1 MSVTAMSEPTNESYR
16 LSLGRGDRSII
27 DQGEGAE
34 MVNSGVVASPG
45 ARRSIVFH
53 SCKLRGDIEIDGR
66 KLDET
71 PIAAYVHERS
81 PDRPLWNEPWKIG
94 AIAADLT
101 ALNLHVSPVAF
112 QQLWEIADAPENEQ
126 FDVRINGQVDPSG
139 VLFVYEIRLEKIRP
153 RAHPVVFEIERLGQT
168 IARWTW
174 WLVGAIFVLELI
186 RWLWR

>member
-1 MSVTAMSEPTNESYR
+1 MSGTAMSEPTNESYR

-53 SCKLRGDIEIDGR
+53 FCKLRGDIEIDGR

-81 PDRPLWNEPWKIG
+81 PDRPLWNEPWECPENG
-94 AIAADLT
+94 GMT
-101 ALNLHVSPVAF
+101 PREVRSVGS
-112 QQLWEIADAPENEQ
+112 IAD
-126 FDVRINGQVDPSG
+126 RGNGDAMGVGVDCDG
-139 VLFVYEIRLEKIRP
+139 
-153 RAHPVVFEIERLGQT
+153 G
-168 IARWTW
+168 
-174 WLVGAIFVLELI
+174 
-186 RWLWR
+186 

>member
-1 MSVTAMSEPTNESYR
+1 ME
-16 LSLGRGDRSII
+16 DRC
-27 DQGEGAE
+27 DR
-34 MVNSGVVASPG
+34 
-45 ARRSIVFH
+45 RRSYCF
-53 SCKLRGDIEIDGR
+53 
-66 KLDET
+66 
-71 PIAAYVHERS
+71 
-81 PDRPLWNEPWKIG
+81 EPPR
-94 AIAADLT
+94 
-101 ALNLHVSPVAF
+101 SPVAF

-126 FDVRINGQVDPSG
+126 FDVLINGQVDPSG